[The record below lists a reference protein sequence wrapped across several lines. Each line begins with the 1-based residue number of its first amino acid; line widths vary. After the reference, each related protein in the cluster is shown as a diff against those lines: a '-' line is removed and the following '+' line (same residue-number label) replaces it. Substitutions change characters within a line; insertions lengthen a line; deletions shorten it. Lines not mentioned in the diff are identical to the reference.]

1 MTPIHILLAVIV
13 TLIWGI
19 NFTFIAWSLESF
31 PPLMLS
37 ALRFFFTAIPLVFF
51 LKAPKFNRTLFVY
64 AIGTFV
70 MQYAFVFTAMHLGAS
85 AGLTALLLQLQIF
98 ITVLLAYFML
108 GESVNRMQLIGMV
121 IGVLGLT
128 VIAANLGGDMPL
140 LGFICILIAATG
152 WSFGNIASKQL
163 SSAAK
168 PIPTATLAQEP
179 SSQNAPVSTLSSTPS
194 STFIST
200 PSLTSSPAPL
210 SVALSA
216 LSLVVWGGLIA
227 CVILTVASLIFET
240 DAWQVSTLTH
250 ASMKSWLSL
259 GFIVYISTLLGFGLW
274 VYLLSENTA
283 SKVVPFALLVPVFG
297 MIMSVIFTGEV
308 VTWWKMLAMGLILS
322 GLLLANLKPKK
333 VLHRSV
339 GSTGPL

>member
-1 MTPIHILLAVIV
+1 MRPIHLLLAVVV

-37 ALRFFFTAIPLVFF
+37 AMRFFFTAIPLILFI
-51 LKAPKFNRTLFVY
+51 KPPKFNRTLFIY

-70 MQYAFVFTAMHLGAS
+70 LQYAFVFTAMHLGAS

-108 GESVNRMQLIGMV
+108 GEPVNRMQIIGMV
-121 IGVLGLT
+121 IGVLGLA

-140 LGFICILIAATG
+140 LGFICILVAATG
-152 WSFGNIASKQL
+152 WSFGNIASKQISKQASAASATPSHNVNATSL
-163 SSAAK
+163 SSSK
-168 PIPTATLAQEP
+168 ATSL
-179 SSQNAPVSTLSSTPS
+179 SAP
-194 STFIST
+194 
-200 PSLTSSPAPL
+200 
-210 SVALSA
+210 LSA

-227 CVILTVASLIFET
+227 CVILTIASLIFET
-240 DAWQVSTLTH
+240 AAWQVATFTE

-259 GFIVYISTLLGFGLW
+259 GFIVYMSTLIGFGLW
-274 VYLLSENTA
+274 AFLLSENTA
-283 SKVVPFALLVPVFG
+283 SKVMPFALLVPVFG
-297 MIMSVIFTGEV
+297 MATSVLLTGET

-322 GLLLANLKPKK
+322 GLVLANLK
-333 VLHRSV
+333 RSHFARKAKA
-339 GSTGPL
+339 TFN